1 MTADRYARLREC
13 VEKATPGEWR
23 VFEQEIAD
31 KEQAKRELCELVDG
45 TPDFQPVMAYVTDDD
60 FDLAAAVTGCGK
72 RSKDNAAYIAAAS
85 PATIAALL
93 AEHDRL
99 LIENRNLRATIGWAA
114 NMTAAGNRKVNP
126 AGDLLDNLNITLRAA
141 LSAGE
146 AIGFVTHET
155 KE

>member
-1 MTADRYARLREC
+1 MSADRYAKLRAVLSQMDVTE
-13 VEKATPGEWR
+13 PW
-23 VFEQEIAD
+23 
-31 KEQAKRELCELVDG
+31 
-45 TPDFQPVMAYVTDDD
+45 PDEMNY
-60 FDLAAAVTGCGK
+60 L
-72 RSKDNAAYIAAAS
+72 SAAS